1 MSEQSEQ
8 GAMTTRTN
16 PRWMVKTMIFLI
28 VGLALS
34 GWFALDALVIYPN
47 RGRADA
53 QVKLWQ
59 YLEQAQQSTQL
70 FTASVSEP
78 KKSLD
83 ALSAKD
89 EKDMTAVEK
98 ARHAWLTSLSRVESL
113 SRIEAANAANPGA
126 ASDTVF
132 PDPRRTLEDL
142 RTGLSGKPQPK
153 PLSELDIPSQY
164 LFLLFC
170 GLVSIWVF
178 WMLVRVV
185 MTKYRYEPATGTLT
199 LPGGES
205 ISASQ
210 LQLLDKRKWDK
221 YYAFLKVEGRPDELK
236 LDLYRYVPLEE
247 WVLDMW
253 RRSPGY
259 DGSEDEPKDSG
270 GGDDAVGDANVMS
283 SADLPAM

>member
-98 ARHAWLTSLSRVESL
+98 
-113 SRIEAANAANPGA
+113 GA
-126 ASDTVF
+126 ARVADF
-132 PDPRRTLEDL
+132 ALAR
-142 RTGLSGKPQPK
+142 
-153 PLSELDIPSQY
+153 
-164 LFLLFC
+164 
-170 GLVSIWVF
+170 
-178 WMLVRVV
+178 RVV
-185 MTKYRYEPATGTLT
+185 VADR
-199 LPGGES
+199 GGECC
-205 ISASQ
+205 
-210 LQLLDKRKWDK
+210 
-221 YYAFLKVEGRPDELK
+221 
-236 LDLYRYVPLEE
+236 
-247 WVLDMW
+247 
-253 RRSPGY
+253 
-259 DGSEDEPKDSG
+259 EPRG
-270 GGDDAVGDANVMS
+270 CVGHGVS
-283 SADLPAM
+283 